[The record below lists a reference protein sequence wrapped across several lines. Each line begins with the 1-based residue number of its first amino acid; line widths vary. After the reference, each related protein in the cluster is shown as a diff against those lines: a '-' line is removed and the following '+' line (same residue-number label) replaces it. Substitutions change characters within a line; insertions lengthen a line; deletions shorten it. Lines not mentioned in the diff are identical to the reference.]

1 MFLINTSKV
10 MNIKMAY
17 CFYSH
22 RAKLHFGNS
31 RNALITPYLQ
41 LLQISYK
48 HALTLWA
55 SIGTDCST
63 NSRVLQCLIKVWF
76 TSTLHS
82 RWHYPPLT
90 IVVLLIGYAI
100 DVGVL
105 IGDYCPIHMY
115 FTHWFM

>member
-48 HALTLWA
+48 HALTL
-55 SIGTDCST
+55 
-63 NSRVLQCLIKVWF
+63 
-76 TSTLHS
+76 
-82 RWHYPPLT
+82 
-90 IVVLLIGYAI
+90 
-100 DVGVL
+100 
-105 IGDYCPIHMY
+105 
-115 FTHWFM
+115 